1 MFDTLDRGLQQLL
14 AGDLGHG
21 AYEKLSFL
29 CAVSHYDH
37 FIHQRG
43 VLFQLDVQGFAAADG
58 HFCSFVTEET
68 EDQHF
73 VGGQDLDSILS
84 LCIGG
89 SSPGVVTFYDDRS
102 TRNFPPLAS
111 VTLPE
116 TESPCASATL
126 VPVIAME
133 TTANTLLNR
142 QRMPEGFI
150 L

>member
-1 MFDTLDRGLQQLL
+1 MFDTLVIGAFSNSLL
-14 AGDLGHG
+14 ETWGHG

-68 EDQHF
+68 EDQHI

-102 TRNFPPLAS
+102 TRNFPP
-111 VTLPE
+111 
-116 TESPCASATL
+116 PCVGHSS
-126 VPVIAME
+126 
-133 TTANTLLNR
+133 
-142 QRMPEGFI
+142 GD
-150 L
+150 